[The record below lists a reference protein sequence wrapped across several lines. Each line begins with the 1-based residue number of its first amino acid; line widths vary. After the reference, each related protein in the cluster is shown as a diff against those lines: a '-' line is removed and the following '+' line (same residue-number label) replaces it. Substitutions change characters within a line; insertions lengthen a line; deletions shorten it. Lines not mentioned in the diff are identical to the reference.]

1 LKESTSELEMK
12 WKNEKETI
20 TKIKQYKSAIDS
32 MKNEAE
38 NAVSVS
44 DLSKAAEIRYSQIPQ
59 VEKETV
65 VTELFVPPTDML
77 NKSIKEFSKF
87 KVNLQQFTNFWR
99 AHYDFYQ
106 KLNLSYY
113 KQVIEL
119 WYEDVMSDPYHLFS
133 QFNIAEKTYY
143 DESLKCPYRFDNLI
157 TNVDELRSQ
166 YFLLEKQRDKD
177 NELY

>member
-1 LKESTSELEMK
+1 MFKKSFIVCGFPRTGSTFVKNNLSLYFNVFVDQTHRVEYVPPHSEF
-12 WKNEKETI
+12 T
-20 TKIKQYKSAIDS
+20 A
-32 MKNEAE
+32 
-38 NAVSVS
+38 
-44 DLSKAAEIRYSQIPQ
+44 
-59 VEKETV
+59 V
-65 VTELFVPPTDML
+65 VTKRKNVFDTLCSHFVMIHTGEM
-77 NKSIKEFSKF
+77 SIYSNKEFSKF